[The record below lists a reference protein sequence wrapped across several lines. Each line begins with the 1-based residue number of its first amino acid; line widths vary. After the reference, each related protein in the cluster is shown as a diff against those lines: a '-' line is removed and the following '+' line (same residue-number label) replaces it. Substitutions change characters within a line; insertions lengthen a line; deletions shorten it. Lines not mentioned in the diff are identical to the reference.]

1 MIALAAAPRGA
12 AADPASAERFERD
25 AEGLAASGDFLAAA
39 SKYRE
44 AFREH
49 PRPDLIC
56 NVGVAYYKAKDLPR
70 AHRYLDQCVMTGGS
84 LDREFIAN
92 VKKVLAAVEQKL
104 TTGAFKP
111 LNFIIQPSSA
121 TTTFASGIHDESLVG
136 SRQVFVPY
144 GRYQVTIH
152 AEGYRD
158 RVIEIVADNSQPAEL
173 SVKLE
178 PALVEPTPP
187 APSPAPAP
195 PPPEKPLPEAPPPAP
210 AAQRSLVAPI
220 VASAATGAFGGLAL
234 GYYISAR
241 GAAEDATA
249 AGRDGL
255 SLDLYNTYADRADT
269 RERIAWIAAGAAG
282 VTAVV
287 AGIFWYRAMKT
298 PSRVEVTATHE
309 SAAVSILGRW

>member
-1 MIALAAAPRGA
+1 MLALAAAPRGG
-12 AADPASAERFERD
+12 AADPASAERLERD

-39 SKYRE
+39 AKYRE

-70 AHRYLDQCVMTGGS
+70 AHRYLGQCVATGGS

-92 VKKVLAAVEQKL
+92 VKKVLAAVEQTL
-104 TTGAFKP
+104 AAGAFKP
-111 LNFIIQPSSA
+111 LNFIIQPHTA

-136 SRQVFVPY
+136 SRQVYVPY

-158 RVIEIVADNSQPAEL
+158 RVLEIVADNPQPAEL

-178 PALVEPTPP
+178 PAPAEPATPTPTPTPTP
-187 APSPAPAP
+187 A
-195 PPPEKPLPEAPPPAP
+195 EQPLPDVPPAAP
-210 AAQRSLVAPI
+210 QQQRSLVAPI

-234 GYYISAR
+234 GFYLSAR
-241 GAAEDATA
+241 SAAGDATDA
-249 AGRDGL
+249 ARDGA
-255 SLDLYNTYADRADT
+255 SLDLYTTYADRADS
-269 RERIAWIAAGAAG
+269 RERSAWIAAGATG
-282 VTAVV
+282 VV
-287 AGIFWYRAMKT
+287 AIAAGILWYRAMKT

-309 SAAVSILGRW
+309 AAAVSIIGRW